1 METKLVRYYQVIEV
15 YKKLIKRKTE
25 EGKDSMRLKKRLLT
39 IMVHGKNKSTYSV

>member
-1 METKLVRYYQVIEV
+1 LETKLVRYYQVIEV

-25 EGKDSMRLKKRLLT
+25 EGKDSMRLKKRLLA